1 MLIYNV
7 IFSQFVF
14 YLLDV
19 EDQVCVNAFFC
30 IDEEIGGVKGMQAL
44 TATQIFKDL
53 NIGFALDEGLAN
65 PTQAFTLFY
74 GERMPWCKF
83 FCGATSTVLGS
94 LQHNFLFAAVSRI
107 VIQFMPLL

>member
-1 MLIYNV
+1 
-7 IFSQFVF
+7 
-14 YLLDV
+14 
-19 EDQVCVNAFFC
+19 
-30 IDEEIGGVKGMQAL
+30 MQAL

-83 FCGATSTVLGS
+83 IRGATSTVES
-94 LQHNFLFAAVSRI
+94 IRKSAAQFLVCSCCSYRYTVYAFV
-107 VIQFMPLL
+107 VT